1 MTPIHRYHNDD
12 KVMVAVDC
20 IIFGFD
26 QEGLK
31 LLLIKRGFES
41 EKGKWSL
48 MGGFLKKEES
58 LDQAANRVL
67 KKLTGLENIYMEQLQ
82 AYSKVDRDPVERTI
96 SVSYFALINKEEHD
110 EELIKEYE
118 AQWFTLKDYP
128 KPIFD
133 HSIMIR
139 RALGRLRRKAVT
151 YPLGFELLPEK
162 FTMRQLQ
169 DLYECILGQILDKR
183 NFINKVNSLDILI
196 KLDEK
201 DKSTS
206 KKGAFLYK
214 FDEEKY
220 NERKEEGFNLKI
232 V

>member
-1 MTPIHRYHNDD
+1 MTSNHHYKVED

-26 QEGLK
+26 KEGLK
-31 LLLIKRGFES
+31 ILLIKRGFEP

-48 MGGFLKKEES
+48 LGGFLKKEEN
-58 LDQAANRVL
+58 LDNAANRVL
-67 KKLTGLENIYMEQLQ
+67 KKLTGLENIYLEQLS
-82 AYSKVDRDPVERTI
+82 AYSKIDRDPVERTI
-96 SVSYFALINKEEHD
+96 SISYFALINKEEHD
-110 EELIKEYE
+110 FELTKEYH
-118 AQWFTLKDYP
+118 AQWFTLDNYP
-128 KPIFD
+128 RPIFD
-133 HSIMIR
+133 HPKMIKK
-139 RALGRLRRKAVT
+139 ALARLRRKAVT

-169 DLYECILGQILDKR
+169 NLYECILDQKLDKR
-183 NFINKVNSLDILI
+183 NFINKVNSLNVLV

-214 FDEEKY
+214 FDEKKY
-220 NERKEEGFNLKI
+220 KLKTKENFNLK
-232 V
+232 

>member
-1 MTPIHRYHNDD
+1 MSATHHYRSDD

-26 QEGLK
+26 KDGLK
-31 LLLIKRGFES
+31 ILLIKRAFEP

-48 MGGFLKKEES
+48 MGGFLKKEEN

-67 KKLTGLENIYMEQLQ
+67 KKLTGLENIYLEQLSS
-82 AYSKVDRDPVERTI
+82 YSKIDRDPVERTI

-110 EELIKEYE
+110 LELTKEYD
-118 AQWFTLKDYP
+118 AQWFTLNDYP
-128 KPIFD
+128 NPIFD
-133 HSIMIR
+133 HSQMIV
-139 RALGRLRRKAVT
+139 RALARLRRKAMT

-169 DLYECILGQILDKR
+169 NLYECILDQKLDKR
-183 NFINKVNSLDILI
+183 NFINKVNSLGILI

-214 FDEEKY
+214 FDEDKY
-220 NERKEEGFNLKI
+220 KQRSEEGFSLKI
-232 V
+232 G

>member
-1 MTPIHRYHNDD
+1 MTPIHHYHNDD

-26 QEGLK
+26 SEGLK
-31 LLLIKRGFES
+31 ILLIKRGFEP

-48 MGGFLKKEES
+48 MGGFLKKEEN
-58 LDQAANRVL
+58 LDQAADRVL
-67 KKLTGLENIYMEQLQ
+67 KKLTGISNIYMEQLRS
-82 AYSKVDRDPVERTI
+82 YSKVDRDPVERTI
-96 SVSYFALINKEEHD
+96 SVSYFALINKDDHD
-110 EELIKEYE
+110 IDLTKEYD
-118 AQWFTLKDYP
+118 AQWFNLKELP
-128 KPIFD
+128 QTIFD
-133 HSIMIR
+133 HPEMIE
-139 RALGRLRRKAVT
+139 RALNVLRRKAVT

-169 DLYECILGQILDKR
+169 DLYECILGQELDKR

-196 KLDEK
+196 KLNEK

-214 FDEEKY
+214 FDVEKY
-220 NERKEEGFNLKI
+220 QAKSHEGFSLKI
-232 V
+232 A